1 MERHPYFD
9 LWLHTTPELTEL
21 LAAIIVERTTLHE
34 WPLSCVQRL
43 RLGDGRC
50 LIYKSQV
57 REGVEAQFY
66 ARARSSLLPWHHL
79 LGEYENSVAM
89 LLGYVDS
96 PRLEEMQ
103 LSDTEIFSHGRQILA
118 EIRHIL
124 GDVPVYQDIST
135 VAKWQAYTADT
146 LAKWQALIDKGVF
159 RLSMPATVNRL
170 AEWVGSPVVHK
181 AILNDPTLIHC
192 DLSGENIFVTPT
204 GYRLIDWQ
212 YPRRAPAEVDWAC
225 YLEGMGMNPLEFA
238 DPTMVRLLWFIR
250 LNWFVECK
258 TRLFP
263 PGETYDQQV
272 ADLAQAISAK

>member
-1 MERHPYFD
+1 MIS
-9 LWLHTTPELTEL
+9 WLHTTPELAEL
-21 LAAIIVERTTLHE
+21 LSADVVERTTLHE

-50 LIYKSQV
+50 QVYKSQV

-66 ARARSSLLPWHHL
+66 ARARSSLLPWHRL
-79 LGEYENSVAM
+79 LGEYENSVSM
-89 LLGYVDS
+89 LLAYVEA

-118 EIRHIL
+118 EIRHIV
-124 GDVPVYQDIST
+124 GEVPVYQDIST
-135 VAKWQAYTADT
+135 AAKWQAYVAET
-146 LAKWQALIDKGVF
+146 LSKWKVLIDKGVF
-159 RLSMPATVNRL
+159 RLSTPAAVNRL
-170 AEWVGSPVVHK
+170 AEWAGSSVVHQ

-192 DLSGENIFVTPT
+192 DLSGQNILVTPT
-204 GYRLIDWQ
+204 GYRLIDRQ

-225 YLEGMGMNPLEFA
+225 YLAGMGLNPLEFS

-263 PGETYDQQV
+263 PGEPYDQQV
-272 ADLAQAISAK
+272 ADLAQAILAE